1 MRRRSLVLS
10 LPALLAFALTI
21 PGQGATRSL
30 ELGVSVRKTLS
41 GTQTHSYTVTV
52 EKNQFAQVTVEQF
65 NIDVVVRVFLPDG
78 TLLREFDTPTGTAG
92 VEYAEFV
99 SDASGNY
106 RIDLVQ
112 LAGGEGTGQYE
123 IKVEELRKATE
134 HELHGLKNER
144 TRKAKGLALL
154 TETMPAVDHLRLPET
169 RVELRIKAGQLM
181 WKSDPKRAS
190 KLFAQAADDVRELI
204 ARMSTPEEAAYDTYQ
219 TAMQLRQQLIRA
231 LAPHDPEAALK
242 FLQSTRIPAELA
254 TGDGQSDPELPLEFQ
269 LINQVAAADPKRA
282 FDLAEDLLKRTSSA
296 MLGETLTQLAA
307 KDRELAG
314 RLAHDIAAKLMR
326 QDLVKTREAAYL
338 ASSLL
343 NIVRSTNSVTFS
355 NGGGV
360 TTTRMLADEAYRDLF
375 LKLVDEM
382 MSYSSPTPITNYS
395 PEYEA
400 VRTLASVIRQMP
412 NEMKTYAADRAASVD
427 KKLVELLGSS
437 EQPVADWQR
446 YQTTVTSA
454 PLETALDSVTEA
466 PAQMRDFL
474 YQQVAAR
481 VATSG
486 DMARAR
492 QIVTEKVSNPAQRHA
507 ALFTLQQQEVNAA
520 ADKGRYDEAL
530 RLLSK
535 FRAGAERNALVTQIL
550 DQLNPG
556 VKRQLALQYLAQGKN
571 IITSSPRAEDQEQMH
586 NLLVLARVFARY
598 DVNQAFEIVEPL
610 LAQFNEVSAAAVTMN
625 GFDREYYREGELITS
640 NENPV
645 AVLASQFS
653 DTLATL
659 AMFDFDRAKTAAD
672 GLNRLDVRIR
682 AFLFIAQRTMEIPL
696 EPEEGVGYN
705 SNE

>member
-21 PGQGATRSL
+21 LGQGATRSL
-30 ELGVSVRKTLS
+30 ELGVAVKKALS

-52 EKNQFAQVTVEQF
+52 EKNQLVQLTVEQF

-78 TLLREFDTPTGTAG
+78 TLLREVDTPTGTSG
-92 VEYAEFV
+92 TEYVEFV
-99 SDASGNY
+99 ADSSGNY
-106 RIDLVQ
+106 RVDVAQ
-112 LAGGEGTGQYE
+112 LAGGDATGQYE
-123 IKVEELRKATE
+123 IKIEELRKATE
-134 HELHGLKNER
+134 HELQNMRNER

-154 TETMPAVDHLRLPET
+154 TETMPSVDHLRLPET
-169 RVELRIKAGQLM
+169 RVELRIKAGQLL

-204 ARMSTPEEAAYDTYQ
+204 VRMSTPEEAAYDSYQ
-219 TAMQLRQQLIRA
+219 LAMQLRQQLIRA

-254 TGDGQSDPELPLEFQ
+254 VGDGQSDPELPLEFQ
-269 LINQVAAADPKRA
+269 LINQVVAADPKRA

-296 MLGETLTQLAA
+296 MLVETLSQLAA
-307 KDRELAG
+307 KDRELAV
-314 RLAHDIAAKLMR
+314 RLARDIAAKVMR

-343 NIVRSTNSVTFS
+343 NIVRSTHTVTFS
-355 NGGGV
+355 NGDGV
-360 TTTRMLADEAYRDLF
+360 TTTRMLSDENYRDLF
-375 LKLVDEM
+375 LKLVDEVM
-382 MSYSSPTPITNYS
+382 GYSAPTPITNYT

-400 VRTLASVIRQMP
+400 ARTLASVIRQMP
-412 NEMKTYAADRAASVD
+412 DEMKRYAAERAPSVD
-427 KKLVELLGSS
+427 KKLADLLGPG
-437 EQPVADWQR
+437 EQPMADWQR
-446 YQTTVTSA
+446 YQTTVNSA
-454 PLETALDSVTEA
+454 PVENALDSVNEA
-466 PAQMRDFL
+466 PAQMRDYL
-474 YQQVAAR
+474 YQQVASRIAS
-481 VATSG
+481 SG
-486 DMARAR
+486 DIARAR
-492 QIVTEKVSNPAQRHA
+492 QIVSEKVTNPAQRQA
-507 ALFTLQQQEVNAA
+507 ALFTLQQQEVNSAA
-520 ADKGRYDEAL
+520 EKGRYDEAL

-535 FRAGAERNALVTQIL
+535 FRASAERNALVTQIL

-571 IITSSPRAEDQEQMH
+571 IITSSTRAEDQEQMH

-598 DVNQAFEIVEPL
+598 DVDQAFEIVEPL
-610 LAQFNEVSAAAVTMN
+610 LAQFNELSAAAVTMN
-625 GFDREYYREGELITS
+625 GFDREYYREGELVIS

-659 AMFDFDRAKTAAD
+659 AMFDFDRAKTTAD
-672 GLNRLDVRIR
+672 GLDRLDVRIR
-682 AFLFIAQRTMEIPL
+682 AFFFIAQRTMEIPL